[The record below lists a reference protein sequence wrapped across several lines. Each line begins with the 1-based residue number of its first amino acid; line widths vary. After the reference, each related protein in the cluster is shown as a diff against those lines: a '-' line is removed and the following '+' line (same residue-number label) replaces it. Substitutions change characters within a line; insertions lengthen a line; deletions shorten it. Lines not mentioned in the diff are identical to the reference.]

1 MNGNRY
7 KSIRQANI
15 LFENR
20 FLINKGI
27 LKEYDQKTLE
37 DKRTEIVNKLKSLKE
52 VQKGMFASVKKSKIN
67 DYITDLQNVNLS
79 NVCEGV
85 KLRNDLQTKLNDAKQ
100 GLEQYKDQIDDPNG
114 LLPGLKADIS
124 LIENFCKSEKSDNK
138 SKSNTTTQSTT
149 TSQSQQRMRDENPQ
163 QNNTTNQSQST
174 TTSQSQ
180 QNNTTS
186 NLDSLKGMKFMDAL
200 NKLNSGENFT
210 KNDII
215 NYVKSKVTIKTT

>member
-200 NKLNSGENFT
+200 NTLNSGENFT

>member
-85 KLRNDLQTKLNDAKQ
+85 KLKNDLQTKLNDAKQ

-149 TSQSQQRMRDENPQ
+149 TSQSQQ
-163 QNNTTNQSQST
+163 
-174 TTSQSQ
+174 
-180 QNNTTS
+180 NNTTS

-200 NKLNSGENFT
+200 NTLNSGENFT